1 MTKQRDR
8 VKMSDAEVAAM
19 LAGNRKVQLAT
30 INPDGYPHLVTM
42 YYALVDGKIAFWTYR
57 TSQKALNLA
66 RDPRI
71 SCLVETGDAYF
82 DLRGVQIQGLVET
95 ITDPDAVYEIG
106 VAIGDV
112 MGNPRSDASPG
123 VDSAD
128 GADSAAINE
137 YVANAARKRYGYVV
151 DEDWHGHDPDA
162 FWTNTGTVVPFLASA
177 NHYFVSAS
185 LSRDPE
191 APLGRLIGDLLVLRS
206 SAWAHGGRGERL
218 QFPVH
223 QYSHVGGA
231 THFDLLNHP
240 AVYAQIADWLAA
252 GRELPAAVSG

>member
-1 MTKQRDR
+1 MAKQRDR
-8 VKMSDAEVAAM
+8 VRMTDAEVAAM

-42 YYALVDGKIAFWTYR
+42 YYALVGGKIAFWTYR

-82 DLRGVQIQGLVET
+82 DLRGVQIQGSVET
-95 ITDPDAVYEIG
+95 ITDPGAVYEIG

-112 MGNPRSDASPG
+112 MGNARSDA
-123 VDSAD
+123 VA

-151 DEDWHGHDPDA
+151 E
-162 FWTNTGTVVPFLASA
+162 
-177 NHYFVSAS
+177 
-185 LSRDPE
+185 
-191 APLGRLIGDLLVLRS
+191 
-206 SAWAHGGRGERL
+206 
-218 QFPVH
+218 PVRVISWDH
-223 QYSHVGGA
+223 A
-231 THFDLLNHP
+231 KL
-240 AVYAQIADWLAA
+240 LAA
-252 GRELPAAVSG
+252 